1 MDVGSKEPLQVI
13 KFDHPEPPTKHGWE
27 LIEGSEQDLLPYQR
41 DPDHG
46 RILQI
51 EAEQDFCMDYR
62 LGVLQ
67 QVCKAIAFVVRSE
80 SDFAFYAEIRV
91 HNQQGVL
98 PDSKRLYCHVI
109 EGSYPEQHPDYPSEE
124 YEVHVPVDRL
134 KNGWVRMKIDLPE
147 KAREAAAVRDE
158 KWEFDR
164 LLMLRLKVSRGEID
178 CARLELYKE
187 NPWERPFGLQDASDY
202 PDRGLRQP
210 PAIPTYPAIRQ
221 LVTLIRALHEAGE
234 RPCILLLGS
243 SLSLTPEIR
252 HSVCESDD
260 WETFWAL
267 MEVCSFT
274 ERRALMVSLLAGL
287 NLAPGYRCL
296 AELVQVGY
304 FDIILTANVD
314 DALDNALR
322 ILPAHECTVLCHG
335 QISAQEIAA
344 ALSRRAPRVKAI
356 KLRGDINAY
365 KLPLTPEGQFEFPK
379 ELEEAVERLLSQ
391 DTIVV
396 GDISH
401 DTDIQR
407 CIRESE
413 GALWVVVPEGP
424 RPGSFLYNATQSRPG
439 KVISGPEAEFV
450 SFFSALAR
458 ELGVESS
465 EVSDAKSSAPMT
477 FEFTFGLSDFKFSSW
492 FPVLESL
499 IPVLPDGIR
508 AKEALYAEGYLDY
521 PPDRNHVR
529 NNKTKWLDKFLQ
541 AVVDG
546 EATSGYIALHNLSKD
561 GKLYDHLKVT
571 IDTQSREL
579 KVEITDSTRPERRQA
594 LASRILEKMGKIKSV
609 RQVMPSPQS
618 ESISPASRRQRI
630 SQAVTVPN
638 PFGDTGRITDPDRFF
653 DRQQL
658 MREVQQLLVNGC
670 SVSLVGP
677 SEIGKSSF
685 LYYLYLTRNE
695 WLPGIPVEY
704 FDLQRVLDETDFCE
718 TILIRLGQRGRSL
731 RDLKR
736 ALESQHVV
744 LLFDEV
750 ERLAEPDFHPCLH
763 DLLRSLAQEPTL
775 AMVVATQHPLV
786 EVFPP
791 RGKTSPFHNVF
802 RAKQMGTFTPTEAR
816 AFLQHRLKGT
826 GVIFTSEETDD
837 LVVRTGGHPAQLQ
850 IAAYQLFDTKLR

>member
-1 MDVGSKEPLQVI
+1 MDVGSEEPLQVI

-51 EAEQDFCMDYR
+51 KAEQDFCMDYH

-67 QVCKAIAFVVRSE
+67 QACKAIGFIVRSE
-80 SDFAFYAEIRV
+80 SNFAFYAEIRV
-91 HNQQGVL
+91 RGQHRVI
-98 PDSKRLYCHVI
+98 PDSKLLYCHVI
-109 EGSYPEQHPDYPSEE
+109 EGSYPEQHSKYSNE
-124 YEVHVPVDRL
+124 YEVHVPVNQL
-134 KNGWVRMKIDLPE
+134 ENGWVLMKIDLPQ
-147 KAREAAAVRDE
+147 KTREAAALKDE
-158 KWEFDR
+158 EWEFDR
-164 LLMLRLKVSRGEID
+164 LLLLRLKGSRVEID
-178 CARLELYKE
+178 CARIELYKE

-210 PAIPTYPAIRQ
+210 PAIPTSPAIRQ
-221 LVTLIRALHEAGE
+221 LANLIRALHEAGE

-252 HSVCESDD
+252 HAVCESYD

-365 KLPLTPEGQFEFPK
+365 KLPLTPEGQFEFSK

-407 CIRESE
+407 CIREGE
-413 GALWVVVPEGP
+413 GALWIVAPEAP

-465 EVSDAKSSAPMT
+465 EVSDAGPSAPMA
-477 FEFTFGLSDFKFSSW
+477 FEFTFDLSDFKFSSW

-499 IPVLPDGIR
+499 IPVLPDEIR

-521 PPDRNHVR
+521 PPDRSHVR

-541 AVVDG
+541 AIVDG

-561 GKLYDHLKVT
+561 GKLYDHLRVT

-594 LASRILEKMGKIKSV
+594 LASRVLEKLGKLKGV
-609 RQVMPSPQS
+609 RQVMPSPRS
-618 ESISPASRRQRI
+618 ESI
-630 SQAVTVPN
+630 PN

-653 DRQQL
+653 GREELLRQIFEEL
-658 MREVQQLLVNGC
+658 GKGVNL
-670 SVSLVGP
+670 SLVGE
-677 SEIGKSSF
+677 SQVGKSSLLSMVCALGPERMSLPPETF
-685 LYYLYLTRNE
+685 AYLSLEWVDDEDDFYEALCDALGIETCRGYQLTRA
-695 WLPGIPVEY
+695 LRGKRYV
-704 FDLQRVLDETDFCE
+704 LCLDEIEKMTWDGF
-718 TILIRLGQRGRSL
+718 TVR
-731 RDLKR
+731 
-736 ALESQHVV
+736 
-744 LLFDEV
+744 
-750 ERLAEPDFHPCLH
+750 
-763 DLLRSLAQEPTL
+763 LRSHLRGLADGPAAPL
-775 AMVVATQHPLV
+775 KLVVASRSSLVHLFPDSPELDSPLAGICRQLDMGP
-786 EVFPP
+786 FPP
-791 RGKTSPFHNVF
+791 DV
-802 RAKQMGTFTPTEAR
+802 AR
-816 AFLQHRLKGT
+816 AFLAHRLRGT
-826 GVIFTSEETDD
+826 GVTFTESEISALLAETS
-837 LVVRTGGHPAQLQ
+837 GHPAKLQ
-850 IAAYQLFDTKLR
+850 RAAADLYRRKSNLPESSELSGR